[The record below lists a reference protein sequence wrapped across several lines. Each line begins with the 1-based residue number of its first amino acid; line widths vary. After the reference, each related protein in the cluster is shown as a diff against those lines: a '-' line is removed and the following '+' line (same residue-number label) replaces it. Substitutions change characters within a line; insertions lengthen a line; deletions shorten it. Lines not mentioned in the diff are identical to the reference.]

1 MNILERTDL
10 AESRTSTLVYQLKM
24 RIWKLAYVRFV
35 RFCFLTR
42 IIELKTQQDKAC
54 LEQRV

>member
-1 MNILERTDL
+1 MNILERTGI
-10 AESRTSTLVYQLKM
+10 AYPRTSTLVYQLRM

-42 IIELKTQQDKAC
+42 IIELKTQQDKDC
-54 LEQRV
+54 LEQRE

>member
-1 MNILERTDL
+1 MNILERNAASFLTK
-10 AESRTSTLVYQLKM
+10 QK
-24 RIWKLAYVRFV
+24 IWKLAYVRFV

-54 LEQRV
+54 LEQRE